1 MLEYSSDFDLQI
13 QYIHSSPF
21 PSLAKAWPHRVEVV
35 LEAGEALLIPAKWW
49 HCTEILT
56 SGTALN
62 WWFLVDEEL
71 EGKIVANTQIIEIP
85 DLTAQ
90 IPPNPNPV
98 SSNSHN
104 DVMNQSS
111 HSLISNITYNTGMT
125 SVSDRGR
132 EKENLQCG
140 SNRQSDWSK
149 RSGATASIT
158 SGASVAMSGSGETR
172 RKVVTDWDCVD
183 SSCKVS

>member
-1 MLEYSSDFDLQI
+1 M
-13 QYIHSSPF
+13 
-21 PSLAKAWPHRVEVV
+21 

-49 HCTEILT
+49 HCTEIIT

-62 WWFLVDEEL
+62 WWFLVDDEL

-85 DLTAQ
+85 DLTSQ
-90 IPPNPNPV
+90 RPPNPNPV
-98 SSNSHN
+98 SPN

-149 RSGATASIT
+149 KNGAAGAAASIT
-158 SGASVAMSGSGETR
+158 SGATVAMSVSGETR
-172 RKVVTDWDCVD
+172 RKVVTDWDSVD